1 MTKAIVLFSGGLDSL
16 LTTRILQSQG
26 IEVIAL
32 HLGTPFQDPSPRAA
46 VWAEKFG
53 IEIVTRRF
61 GAEYLKMLANPH
73 WGYGKAVNP
82 CTDCR
87 IMMLQA
93 AAELMREKNADFVA
107 TGEVAGQRP
116 NSQKLHQL
124 ELISRKSGLGGKLL
138 RPLSAKMLTPTE
150 MERSGLVD
158 RNKLFSY
165 AGRSRSQLISLAKT
179 EFGIHPIP
187 QPSTGCLLA
196 EKSFAPRIRDLLER
210 NPEPSL
216 WDAQALLF
224 GRHLRL
230 DERIKAIVSRRES
243 DGKRTV
249 AHFKREDRSPSFL
262 MTPKNFMG
270 PSVLIIASPG
280 SGPFTDGDYA
290 LAGSLM
296 LRYTNPEKVAKTGG
310 PAEANLFRKP
320 ESHEIINIF
329 PSEKAEAFHIIE
341 ETVSHYEPERETP
354 DGEETNR
361 ST

>member
-16 LTTRILQSQG
+16 LTTRVLQAQG
-26 IEVIAL
+26 IEVIGL
-32 HLGTPFQDPSPRAA
+32 HLGTPFQEPSPQAA

-53 IEIVTRRF
+53 IEMVTRRF
-61 GAEYLKMLANPH
+61 GAEYLKMLAHPQ
-73 WGYGKAVNP
+73 WGYGKALNP
-82 CTDCR
+82 CIDCR

-138 RPLSAKMLTPTE
+138 RPLSAKTLPPTE
-150 MERSGLVD
+150 MEESGLVD
-158 RNKLFSY
+158 RDQLFSY
-165 AGRSRSQLISLAKT
+165 TGRSRSQLIRRAKT
-179 EFGIHPIP
+179 QFGIHPIP

-196 EKSFAPRIRDLLER
+196 EKSFAPRIRDLLKR

-224 GRHLRL
+224 GRHLWL

-262 MTPKNFMG
+262 MTPENFMG

-280 SGPFTDGDYA
+280 SAPFTDDDYA

-296 LRYTNPEKVAKTGG
+296 LRYTNPEKVAKIGG
-310 PAEANLFRKP
+310 PAEANLFRTP
-320 ESHEIINIF
+320 GRSEIISIC
-329 PSEKAEAFHIIE
+329 PSERAGMFHLIE
-341 ETVSHYEPERETP
+341 E
-354 DGEETNR
+354 
-361 ST
+361 

>member
-16 LTTRILQSQG
+16 LTTRILQAQG
-26 IEVIAL
+26 IEVIGL
-32 HLGTPFQDPSPRAA
+32 HLGTPFQEPSPQAA

-53 IEIVTRRF
+53 IEMVTRRF
-61 GAEYLKMLANPH
+61 GAEYLKMLAHPQ

-82 CTDCR
+82 CIDCR

-138 RPLSAKMLTPTE
+138 RPLSAKTLPPTE
-150 MERSGLVD
+150 MEESGLVD
-158 RNKLFSY
+158 RDKLFSY
-165 AGRSRSQLISLAKT
+165 TGRSRSQLIRRAKT
-179 EFGIHPIP
+179 QFDIHPIP

-196 EKSFAPRIRDLLER
+196 EKSFAPRIRDLLKR

-224 GRHLRL
+224 GRHLWL

-243 DGKRTV
+243 DGKETV
-249 AHFKREDRSPSFL
+249 AHFRREDRSPSFL
-262 MTPKNFMG
+262 MTPENFMG

-280 SGPFTDGDYA
+280 SSPFTDDDYA

-296 LRYTNPEKVAKTGG
+296 LRYTNPEKVARIGG
-310 PAEANLFRKP
+310 PAEANLFRTP
-320 ESHEIINIF
+320 GRSEIITIR
-329 PSEKAEAFHIIE
+329 PSERAGMFHLIE
-341 ETVSHYEPERETP
+341 E
-354 DGEETNR
+354 
-361 ST
+361 